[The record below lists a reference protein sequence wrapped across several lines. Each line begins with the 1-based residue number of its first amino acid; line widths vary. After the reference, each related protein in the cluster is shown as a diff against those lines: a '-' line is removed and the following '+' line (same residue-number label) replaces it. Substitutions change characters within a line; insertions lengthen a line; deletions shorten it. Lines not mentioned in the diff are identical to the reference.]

1 MNDLMATVKK
11 AQEERAELVDGL
23 KERLVAIEAEATE
36 IRAALKGLVPR
47 TRTTKKAKEEAEG

>member
-11 AQEERAELVDGL
+11 AQEERAALVDGL
-23 KERLVAIEAEATE
+23 KERLLAIEAEATE

-47 TRTTKKAKEEAEG
+47 TRATKKTQEEVEE